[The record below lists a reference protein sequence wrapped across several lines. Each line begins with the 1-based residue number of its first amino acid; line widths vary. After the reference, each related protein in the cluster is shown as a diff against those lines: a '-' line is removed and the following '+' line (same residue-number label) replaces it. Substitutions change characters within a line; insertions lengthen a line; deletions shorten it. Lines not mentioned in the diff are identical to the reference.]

1 MHKQSTTVGWNP
13 TFYALANDTH
23 NLLVLAALDAKRKPA
38 AKNPSEKEQTKTPE
52 VSSTSRNSSW
62 EAISITSANWAYHFN
77 DVTLVVW
84 IEALVVGVISLI
96 VGNKSLVLIWVKS
109 LVLIRVETLISHE
122 NLIGWYHVWVL
133 IVTVVGCRWWDI
145 AS

>member
-96 VGNKSLVLIWVKS
+96 VGNKSLVLIWV
-109 LVLIRVETLISHE
+109 ETLISHE